1 MLLSNVVSKLKL
13 IDDNLQNNNH
23 QVTKVSM
30 DKGKVLI
37 ETLKPI
43 INNSN
48 LSSVLNGMDNV
59 QVEFDYFITVDIK

>member
-1 MLLSNVVSKLKL
+1 
-13 IDDNLQNNNH
+13 
-23 QVTKVSM
+23 VTKVSM